1 MGGHVP
7 WEGGTWLCA
16 ALLQTVEGAGRG
28 RHPRLWV
35 PRSGREGGA
44 GGAADSISSGTGAI
58 CPPSRCLSFP
68 TFRTGGRGSPLRVL
82 LLGPR
87 LQEAASTPATR
98 ARAGRARGVAPCP
111 PPHPRPT
118 PHPSPQGHPL
128 AHAPCAAPAA
138 HTPATRAVWRARTRV
153 RSLRGAASA
162 SRPAAATPRFPGP
175 FALPCVSCSGS
186 DSSEGPAFAR
196 HLGDPLSPPQQ
207 RHRDAAQAGRGQQRL
222 GPLPCLLPLR
232 RAPRSIRE

>member
-1 MGGHVP
+1 MGGDVP
-7 WEGGTWLCA
+7 WEGDTWLCA

-28 RHPRLWV
+28 RHTRLWV

-44 GGAADSISSGTGAI
+44 GGATDSISSGTGAI

-87 LQEAASTPATR
+87 LQEAASTLLSSR
-98 ARAGRARGVAPCP
+98 APCP
-111 PPHPRPT
+111 PPHPRST
-118 PHPSPQGHPL
+118 PHPSPQGHQL

-138 HTPATRAVWRARTRV
+138 HTPATRTVWRARTRV

-162 SRPAAATPRFPGP
+162 SGPTPATPRFPGP

-186 DSSEGPAFAR
+186 DSSEGLAFDR
-196 HLGDPLSPPQQ
+196 HLGDPLSPPQ
-207 RHRDAAQAGRGQQRL
+207 RRRRDAAQARRGQQRL

>member
-1 MGGHVP
+1 MGGTCRGKVARGSARRFCKQSRGR
-7 WEGGTWLCA
+7 EGDAIRAFGSRGA
-16 ALLQTVEGAGRG
+16 AGRG
-28 RHPRLWV
+28 
-35 PRSGREGGA
+35 EQA
-44 GGAADSISSGTGAI
+44 
-58 CPPSRCLSFP
+58 
-68 TFRTGGRGSPLRVL
+68 
-82 LLGPR
+82 GPR
-87 LQEAASTPATR
+87 IPSLVAPGQSAPPRGASVSPHSGQGVEGPPCASYSLDRGCRKPR
-98 ARAGRARGVAPCP
+98 ARQPRGPGRDAHAALHRG

-138 HTPATRAVWRARTRV
+138 HTPATRTVWRARTRV
-153 RSLRGAASA
+153 RSLRRAASA

-207 RHRDAAQAGRGQQRL
+207 RRRDAAQAGRGQQRL